1 MSLTVSMSYLKDQEF
16 EFTNNSNNS
25 LIVDMYDENLK
36 KNHSPMELLLSAS
49 VATKVMLRVV

>member
-1 MSLTVSMSYLKDQEF
+1 MSYLKDQEF

-36 KNHSPMELLLSAS
+36 KNHSPMELLLSALTS
-49 VATKVMLRVV
+49 CAACRNSFND

>member
-36 KNHSPMELLLSAS
+36 KIIHLWNFYYQH
-49 VATKVMLRVV
+49 